1 MVTTDS
7 ITIKAVKVKVQANR
21 IILKAVIKVFMAIT
35 VVTFAYHI
43 TATIAFAY
51 HITATIAFAFL
62 TITTTVK
69 IVTVMVMVSSLAA
82 IFHQVLKTTQLFS
95 YIEGTSII
103 AAIGLWHMSHKHTY
117 VYTAAKW
124 CPHSQL
130 SRLSTLSFEIM
141 INERNGI

>member
-7 ITIKAVKVKVQANR
+7 ITIKTVKVKVQANR
-21 IILKAVIKVFMAIT
+21 IILKAVLKVFMAIT

-43 TATIAFAY
+43 TATIAFTY
-51 HITATIAFAFL
+51 LTDTIAFAFL
-62 TITTTVK
+62 TSTTTVK

-82 IFHQVLKTTQLFS
+82 ISHQVLKTTQLFS